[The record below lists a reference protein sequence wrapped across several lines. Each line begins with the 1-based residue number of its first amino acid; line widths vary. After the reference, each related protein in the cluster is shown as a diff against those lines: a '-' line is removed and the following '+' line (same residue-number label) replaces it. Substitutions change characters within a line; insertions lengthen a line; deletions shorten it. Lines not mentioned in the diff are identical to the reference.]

1 MAFLPFINLSSLL
14 INHTG
19 CRVYSKISCRTCE
32 RVVISRKNS
41 SYAVMP
47 SLRSLPRLEQ
57 LCMSHLSAA
66 CSAACTRIERET
78 DANRRADAAAA
89 AAAGDLLAVTLEN
102 RLQRILWALPASVQ
116 EALLPLVLRLQTAAI
131 SKNRKL
137 TQLCTT

>member
-1 MAFLPFINLSSLL
+1 
-14 INHTG
+14 
-19 CRVYSKISCRTCE
+19 
-32 RVVISRKNS
+32 
-41 SYAVMP
+41 MP

-66 CSAACTRIERET
+66 CSAACTRIEKET

-89 AAAGDLLAVTLEN
+89 AGDLVAVTLEN

-137 TQLCTT
+137 TQLFELINQNAVFPPFCIMSIE

>member
-1 MAFLPFINLSSLL
+1 
-14 INHTG
+14 
-19 CRVYSKISCRTCE
+19 
-32 RVVISRKNS
+32 
-41 SYAVMP
+41 MP

-66 CSAACTRIERET
+66 CSAACTRIEKET

-137 TQLCTT
+137 TQLFELINQNAVFPPFCIMSIE